1 MFFLSSFVLSIRC
14 NYSKMKRNS
23 IGFVVIMATISVVG
37 ILLIQFFFLKN
48 SYDLNEKQFHQ
59 LTTSALRSVA
69 GQLNEYNAKLYHKIA
84 KSNEVGQVEQ
94 ISNNYYVVNVNDV
107 IEPNLLEHF
116 LETEFKKRNL
126 NLTYEFAIYD
136 CNSGKMVH
144 VNRINRDSIASNLK
158 PAASCDSSFCS
169 EEEIMYDKQHDKLK
183 TSLEKKKKISNL
195 PTCEKFTYYFGVHF
209 PDRSQFYNSRL
220 IAWYFL
226 NGILFFVVIFFSY
239 ALYVIIKQKQL
250 SEIQKNF
257 INNLTHE
264 FKTPIASIDLAAKV
278 LSNPKI
284 CEQPERL
291 AEYVKIVGQQNMR
304 LSAHVEKL
312 LQMATIEKTKLQLN
326 LEPLELNVFISESIL
341 EFKNS
346 QNGRIY
352 NVELRSEVEN
362 AYIEADKL
370 HFSNLIFN
378 IFDNAI
384 KYCTVDPD
392 IIVKLEEDKNHY
404 HISFDDNG
412 IGIPSHDRKKIF
424 KRFYRVP
431 TGNVHDVKGF
441 GLGLDYVKKIV
452 QRHGW
457 RIKVIENSRKGSTF
471 IVEIKKQTK

>member
-1 MFFLSSFVLSIRC
+1 
-14 NYSKMKRNS
+14 MKRES
-23 IGFVVIMATISVVG
+23 IGFVIIMAIVSVLG

-59 LTTSALRSVA
+59 QTTSALRSVA
-69 GQLNEYNAKLYHKIA
+69 SQISDYNNKVYNHPSKPADQC
-84 KSNEVGQVEQ
+84 QVEQ

-107 IEPNLLEHF
+107 IDPNLLEHF
-116 LETEFKKRNL
+116 LAVEFKKRNL
-126 NLTYEFAIYD
+126 NVTFEYGIYD
-136 CNSGKMVH
+136 CNSKKMIH
-144 VNRINRDSIASNLK
+144 GNIMKRDSINLNEK
-158 PAASCDSSFCS
+158 NINVHDTTCCS
-169 EEEIMYDKQHDKLK
+169 VEEIMFDKHYNRTNKKADKN
-183 TSLEKKKKISNL
+183 KKVCNL

-220 IAWYFL
+220 MTWYLL
-226 NGILFFVVIFFSY
+226 NGILFFVVIFFGY

-278 LSNPKI
+278 LANPKI

-291 AEYVKIVGQQNMR
+291 AEYVRIVGQQNKR

-326 LEPLELNVFISESIL
+326 LEQTELNTFIAESVK

-352 NVELRSEVEN
+352 SVLMESSVGN
-362 AYIEADKL
+362 AQIKADKL

-378 IFDNAI
+378 ILDNAI
-384 KYCTVDPD
+384 KYCDVDPE
-392 IIVKLEEDKNHY
+392 IVIKLEETKNQY
-404 HISFDDNG
+404 QISFDDNG
-412 IGIPSHDRKKIF
+412 IGIPKDYRKKIF
-424 KRFYRVP
+424 NRFYRVP

-441 GLGLDYVKKIV
+441 GLGLDYVQKIV

-457 RIKVIENSRKGSTF
+457 QINVVDNSRKGSTF
-471 IVEIKKQTK
+471 ILKIKKSVL

>member
-1 MFFLSSFVLSIRC
+1 MQKIG
-14 NYSKMKRNS
+14 MKRNS
-23 IGFVVIMATISVVG
+23 IGFVIIMATVSVVG

-69 GQLNEYNAKLYHKIA
+69 SQINDYNAKLYGRPSKTME
-84 KSNEVGQVEQ
+84 SCQVEQ

-107 IEPNLLEHF
+107 IDPNLLGHF
-116 LETEFKKRNL
+116 LEEEFKKRNL
-126 NLTYEFAIYD
+126 NLAFEYAIYD
-136 CNSGKMVH
+136 CNSKKMVH
-144 VNRINRDSIASNLK
+144 GNALNRDSISTGAKSSKNF
-158 PAASCDSSFCS
+158 DSTRCS
-169 EEEIMYDKQHDKLK
+169 VEEIMYDKQLNKGNK
-183 TSLEKKKKISNL
+183 KAEKRSKVCNL

-220 IAWYFL
+220 KTWYLL
-226 NGILFFVVIFFSY
+226 NGILFFVVIFFAY

-264 FKTPIASIDLAAKV
+264 FKTPIASIELAAKV

-284 CEQPERL
+284 IEQPERL
-291 AEYVKIVGQQNMR
+291 AEYVRIVGQQNKR

-312 LQMATIEKTKLQLN
+312 LQMATIEKTKLELN
-326 LEPLELNVFISESIL
+326 LEQVELNTFIAESVQ

-346 QNGRIY
+346 QNGRVY
-352 NVELRSEVEN
+352 NVRIESDLEN
-362 AYIEADKL
+362 AFISADKL

-378 IFDNAI
+378 ILDNAI
-384 KYCTVDPD
+384 KYCSVDPD
-392 IIVKLEEDKNHY
+392 IIIKVEEIKNHY
-404 HISFDDNG
+404 LISFSDNG
-412 IGIPSHDRKKIF
+412 IGIPKDFRKKIF
-424 KRFYRVP
+424 NRFYRVP

-441 GLGLDYVKKIV
+441 GLGLDYVQKIV

-471 IVEIKKQTK
+471 IVVIKNSIK

>member
-1 MFFLSSFVLSIRC
+1 MSSFVLSISC
-14 NYSKMKRNS
+14 NDLRMKRNS
-23 IGFVVIMATISVVG
+23 IGFVIIMATISVVG

-69 GQLNEYNAKLYHKIA
+69 SQINDYNAKLYGHVVKPTQ
-84 KSNEVGQVEQ
+84 VGQVEQ

-107 IEPNLLEHF
+107 IDPNLLEHF

-126 NLTYEFAIYD
+126 NVTFEYGIYD
-136 CNSGKMVH
+136 CTSQKMVH
-144 VNRINRDSIASNLK
+144 GNIIKHDSIRSTLK
-158 PAASCDSSFCS
+158 TTTNVDSACCTM
-169 EEEIMYDKQHDKLK
+169 EEIMFDKQYNKVK
-183 TSLEKKKKISNL
+183 AEKKKKVCNL

-220 IAWYFL
+220 LTWYFL
-226 NGILFFVVIFFSY
+226 NGILFFVVSFFGY

-291 AEYVKIVGQQNMR
+291 AEYVKIVGQQNKR

-326 LEPLELNVFISESIL
+326 LEQIELNTFISESIL

-346 QNGRIY
+346 QNGRVYHVNLESGIE
-352 NVELRSEVEN
+352 NVL
-362 AYIEADKL
+362 IKADKL

-378 IFDNAI
+378 ILDNAI
-384 KYCTVDPD
+384 KYCTVTPE
-392 IIVKLEEDKNHY
+392 ITIKLNEDKNNY
-404 HISFDDNG
+404 FILFEDNG
-412 IGIPSHDRKKIF
+412 IGIPAEDRKKIF
-424 KRFYRVP
+424 NRFYRVP

-471 IVEIKKQTK
+471 IVETKKSIK

>member
-1 MFFLSSFVLSIRC
+1 
-14 NYSKMKRNS
+14 MKRNS
-23 IGFVVIMATISVVG
+23 IGFVIIMATISVVG

-69 GQLNEYNAKLYHKIA
+69 SQIDKYNAKLYHHVTKP
-84 KSNEVGQVEQ
+84 NEGGQVEQ

-107 IEPNLLEHF
+107 IDPNLLEHF
-116 LETEFKKRNL
+116 LKTEFKRRNL

-144 VNRINRDSIASNLK
+144 GNIVKYDSIPPSIKAVKSRDS
-158 PAASCDSSFCS
+158 ASCSM
-169 EEEIMYDKQHDKLK
+169 EENMYEQYNKVKSK
-183 TSLEKKKKISNL
+183 VETKKKACNL

-209 PDRSQFYNSRL
+209 PDRSQFYSSRL
-220 IAWYFL
+220 LTWYFL
-226 NGILFFVVIFFSY
+226 NGILFFVVIFFGY
-239 ALYVIIKQKQL
+239 ALYIIIKQKQL

-291 AEYVKIVGQQNMR
+291 AEYVKIVEKQNKR

-326 LEPLELNVFISESIL
+326 LEQIELNAFISESIL

-346 QNGRIY
+346 QNGRTYSVTLESTI
-352 NVELRSEVEN
+352 EN
-362 AYIEADKL
+362 ALIEADQL

-378 IFDNAI
+378 ILDNAI
-384 KYCTVDPD
+384 KYCTVTPE
-392 IIVKLEEDKNHY
+392 IVIKLDEDKNHY
-404 HISFDDNG
+404 FILFDDNG
-412 IGIPSHDRKKIF
+412 IGIPQNDRKRIF
-424 KRFYRVP
+424 NRFYRVP

-471 IVEIKKQTK
+471 IVETKKSTK

>member
-1 MFFLSSFVLSIRC
+1 
-14 NYSKMKRNS
+14 
-23 IGFVVIMATISVVG
+23 MATFSVVG

-48 SYDLNEKQFHQ
+48 SYDLNERQFHQ

-69 GQLNEYNAKLYHKIA
+69 NQINDYNAKLFDH
-84 KSNEVGQVEQ
+84 EVRRFEDGQVEQ

-107 IEPNLLEHF
+107 IDPKLLEHF

-126 NLTYEFAIYD
+126 NITYEFAVYD
-136 CNSGKMVH
+136 CNSQKMVYGNTIRNDS
-144 VNRINRDSIASNLK
+144 VASKTKEMMSDSATCSMEELMYEKQFNRLK
-158 PAASCDSSFCS
+158 N
-169 EEEIMYDKQHDKLK
+169 KV
-183 TSLEKKKKISNL
+183 EKKRNICNL

-220 IAWYFL
+220 LIWYFL
-226 NGILFFVVIFFSY
+226 NGILFFVVIFFGY
-239 ALYVIIKQKQL
+239 AVYVIIKQKQL

-278 LSNPKI
+278 LASPKI

-291 AEYVKIVGQQNMR
+291 AEYVKIVGQQNKR

-326 LEPLELNVFISESIL
+326 LEKIELNTFISEALI

-346 QNGRIY
+346 QNGKEYQVKFEPTVNDIF
-352 NVELRSEVEN
+352 LK
-362 AYIEADKL
+362 ADRL

-378 IFDNAI
+378 ILDNAI
-384 KYCTVDPD
+384 KYCNETPE
-392 IIVKLEEDKNHY
+392 IIIQIAQSRKRCTLYFE
-404 HISFDDNG
+404 DNG
-412 IGIPSHDRKKIF
+412 IGIPAKDRRKVF
-424 KRFYRVP
+424 NRFYRVP

-457 RIKVIENSRKGSTF
+457 NVKVTDNSKKGSTF
-471 IVEIKKQTK
+471 IVEIKNLIQ